1 MSKKDKRIKGCPDPD
16 CARHVEHYKYKTSDR
31 FCTLCGSQLVYVCAK
46 CFDVIEDSEDKRRY
60 CENCKPKKQKD
71 GTEEQKPAKEKKE
84 KEKKKEKD
92 KKESGKGKQAVARSV
107 AVIKGKVPQI
117 KEGAKKIASDPK
129 TQRAVLE
136 VAEIAKDGIRN
147 RIVRKAVGVIIR
159 AAKK

>member
-71 GTEEQKPAKEKKE
+71 GTEEQKPAKEKKK

-92 KKESGKGKQAVARSV
+92 K
-107 AVIKGKVPQI
+107 I

-147 RIVRKAVGVIIR
+147 RKVRKAVGVIIR